1 MIEAVTTESQNTNWK
16 SLFLFT
22 PSTPRPTN
30 RIPSDFLLKITLAL
44 SVRLGYLSRPLS

>member
-1 MIEAVTTESQNTNWK
+1 MIEAVTTESQNTNRE

-30 RIPSDFLLKITLAL
+30 RIPGDFLLKITLAL

>member
-1 MIEAVTTESQNTNWK
+1 MIEAVTTRPQNANRE

-30 RIPSDFLLKITLAL
+30 LIPGDFLLKITLAL